1 MFVQFFPLVRFYIK
15 RILMPDLSD
24 PAANANQPYEE
35 FVRLL
40 VAHEPGLRGFL
51 RALLPAWDDV
61 DEVMQQT
68 SLVAWRKFSQ
78 FEPGTNFMAWAAA
91 IGRFEALK
99 HLRARSRDRLV
110 FSPEVLDLIADEV
123 AAEPE
128 KLARE
133 RAALENCLGKLDAT
147 SRELLRLSYQPGAK
161 FHEVAARAGKSVQ
174 GYYKTVQRLRARLLA
189 CIEGELKKETA

>member
-1 MFVQFFPLVRFYIK
+1 MSTP
-15 RILMPDLSD
+15 
-24 PAANANQPYEE
+24 PATPPQPAPTPAEYEQ

-40 VAHEPGLRGFL
+40 VAHESALRGFL

-78 FEPGTNFMAWAAA
+78 FEPGSNFLAWAAA
-91 IGRFEALK
+91 IARFEALK
-99 HLRARSRDRLV
+99 HLRARGRDRLV
-110 FSPEVLDLIADEV
+110 FSPEVLDLIADEA

-128 KLARE
+128 ALARE
-133 RAALENCLGKLDAT
+133 RAALESCLKKLDAM

-161 FHEVAARAGKSVQ
+161 FHEIAAQAGKSVQ
-174 GYYKTVQRLRARLLA
+174 GYYKTIQRLRARLLD
-189 CIEGELKKETA
+189 CIRTELKEDIA

>member
-1 MFVQFFPLVRFYIK
+1 
-15 RILMPDLSD
+15 MPAPNQPAG
-24 PAANANQPYEE
+24 PAAAPYEE

-40 VAHEPGLRGFL
+40 VAHEAHLRGFL

-78 FEPGTNFMAWAAA
+78 FERGTNFMAWAAA
-91 IGRFEALK
+91 IARFEALK

-110 FSPEVLDLIADEV
+110 FSPEVLDLIADEA

-128 KLARE
+128 ALGRE
-133 RAALENCLGKLDAT
+133 RTALESCLGKLDAM

-161 FHEVAARAGKSVQ
+161 FHEVAAQAGKSVQ
-174 GYYKTVQRLRARLLA
+174 GYYKTIQRLRARLLD
-189 CIEGELKKETA
+189 CIRAELKEDLA